1 MKIEEREREREIH
14 TMMTFRYHSAR
25 VACQRKGN
33 LALASYSGPLCNQA
47 FEVLRPHVV
56 RATSGSTCLVIR
68 VDNSLCLMGT
78 APLVKDYQPG
88 AMPGA
93 VIVRLDQYAL
103 WTDYAK
109 AMAQVGIIRAVFPVS
124 ELAMCREWVD
134 FQLFQQAVPQ

>member
-1 MKIEEREREREIH
+1 ML
-14 TMMTFRYHSAR
+14 TYRYHSAR

-33 LALASYSGPLCNQA
+33 LALASYSGPLCDQA
-47 FEVLRPHVV
+47 FEALRPRVV
-56 RATSGSTCLVIR
+56 QAATGAACLVIR
-68 VDNSLCLMGT
+68 VDNSLCLMGA
-78 APLVKDYQPG
+78 APLVKDYKPG
-88 AMPGA
+88 AIPGA

-134 FQLFQQAVPQ
+134 FQLSQQAVPQ